1 MPRFGLVLLS
11 VLMSF
16 GMRMSR
22 GQSLKRLMIA
32 GSGFKWTRRGIF
44 LPVMPSVTSILI
56 LCDGLV
62 LIEKQAFGLVV
73 LWEAFIWQE
82 LKF

>member
-1 MPRFGLVLLS
+1 MFRIGTPIGISIGVS
-11 VLMSF
+11 S
-16 GMRMSR
+16 
-22 GQSLKRLMIA
+22 
-32 GSGFKWTRRGIF
+32 FKWTRRGIF
-44 LPVMPSVTSILI
+44 LPVMPSVTIILI